1 MFRCGT
7 VHKASKNHLL
17 TLKRFL
23 QAAVLKNSHIKVSE
37 EVQDAIASKKPVV
50 ALESTI
56 VTHGMPY
63 PDNVE
68 CAVQVEGVVRKQGAV
83 PATVAIIQG
92 QIHVGLSETDI
103 NMLGDTK
110 SSKPVKTS
118 RRDLAFVISKQL
130 NGGTT
135 VCGTVLVADQVG
147 IPVFAT
153 GGIGGVHR
161 GAEKTFDISAD
172 LVELGKCGVAVIS
185 SGVKSILDIPKT
197 LEYLETQGVF
207 VATFGNN
214 NEFPAFYSRK
224 SGSKSPY
231 FVQNAAEAAKVI
243 KSSMDIDLKS
253 GMLFAVPIPE
263 EHALPYEMMN
273 EVIEQALKSMDPLME
288 GKQVTPYLLSQVAK
302 LTGGKSL
309 ESSILFSKI
318 ESSRLTR
325 HFTRV
330 FNLFKKC
337 CTSRK
342 FLYKSNKNRQ

>member
-1 MFRCGT
+1 MFRCRS
-7 VHKASKNHLL
+7 VSKFPKNHYL

-23 QAAVLKNSHIKVSE
+23 QAGVLKNPHFKVSE
-37 EVQDAIASKKPVV
+37 EVADAIASRKPVV

-63 PDNVE
+63 PNNME
-68 CAVQVEGVVRKQGAV
+68 CAVQVEGVVRKQSAV
-83 PATVAIIQG
+83 PATIAIIRG
-92 QIHVGLSETDI
+92 KIHVGLSETDI

-118 RRDLAFVISKQL
+118 RRDLAYVISNQL

-135 VCGTVLVADQVG
+135 VCGTILVAAQVG

-207 VATFGNN
+207 VATFGDNN
-214 NEFPAFYSRK
+214 DFPAFYSRK

-231 FVQNAAEAAKVI
+231 FVQSAGKAAQII
-243 KSSMDIDLKS
+243 KSSMDMNLNS
-253 GMLFAVPIPE
+253 GMLFAVPIPV

-288 GKQVTPYLLSQVAK
+288 GKQITPYLLSQVAK

-309 ESSILFSKI
+309 ESSILF
-318 ESSRLTR
+318 L
-325 HFTRV
+325 
-330 FNLFKKC
+330 
-337 CTSRK
+337 
-342 FLYKSNKNRQ
+342 